1 MYNIKTSTGS
11 LVTQIYEY
19 QRHIALSRRFMRE
32 LTSEGLDTV
41 SIEAEIVELERKIDD
56 LKMMCEY
63 SQLQHRSRVPVIS

>member
-32 LTSEGLDTV
+32 LMSEGLDTG
-41 SIEAEIVELERKIDD
+41 SIEAEIAELERKIAD

-63 SQLQHRSRVPVIS
+63 SQLQRGSKVPVIS